1 MTPRTLTRRFVV
13 VMVTAAM
20 LLALLAAALSYH
32 LARARAE
39 DEARAAIQGLVTAI
53 ENSVNTGVYARDEV
67 LLGEL
72 VAGMVRHPQVD
83 AAQVLDSGGVSLAFA
98 ANRPP
103 TGTQPRTMPA
113 DGILVTRAL
122 TSPFDRHETLGRLLV
137 HADAAHL
144 RGSVRGQAW
153 LFGLTQAGLIV
164 LLALLLNF
172 VALRLLVRPLS
183 RMARQL
189 ALMHPGSTQRVVL
202 PDNHATDEMGMVAN
216 AANRLLDANQAA
228 LENERALRAQVALA
242 EARYRQI
249 FDYTSAG
256 IFLLTPR
263 GHLLTGNRAIS
274 RLIDANVLDMQAL
287 NESDFIEAV
296 FVDPVAVRDMV
307 ASAQA
312 TGQTISADLELRTRT
327 GQRRWV
333 HALISVRNT
342 TDDALPHL
350 IEGVVYDVT
359 QRRMV
364 ESQTA
369 WLADHDA
376 LTGLKS
382 RAFFHKA
389 LHQRVERAR
398 DIHSAVTLIFI
409 DLDQFK
415 QVNDNHGHEAGDRVL
430 VECARRL
437 QGLVPRGTDLVARLG
452 GDEFTLVLDGVT
464 AEDLQAQELA
474 RRIVRALIEPVDL
487 APGARVCIGASV
499 GVASFPLH
507 AGDSEE
513 LLRAADRAMYEVKR
527 VGKSAWRV
535 ADSPQAL
542 AG

>member
-1 MTPRTLTRRFVV
+1 MMPRTLTRRFVA
-13 VMVTAAM
+13 VMVAAAVA
-20 LLALLAAALSYH
+20 LAVLAAALSYH
-32 LARARAE
+32 LARSRAE
-39 DEARAAIQGLVTAI
+39 DDARAAIQGLITAI
-53 ENSVNTGVYARDEV
+53 ENSLNTGVYARDEL

-72 VAGMVRHPQVD
+72 VEGMVRHPQVD
-83 AAQVLDSGGVSLAFA
+83 AAQVVDSSGASLAFA
-98 ANRPP
+98 ATRSGSGTPP
-103 TGTQPRTMPA
+103 HALPA
-113 DGILVTRAL
+113 GGMLVTRAL
-122 TSPFDRHETLGRLLV
+122 TSPFDHHEPIGRLLV

-144 RGSVRGQAW
+144 RATVRAQAR
-153 LFGLTQAGLIV
+153 LFGLTQVGLIA
-164 LLALLLNF
+164 LLALLLYG

-189 ALMHPGSTQRVVL
+189 ALMQPGSTQRLVL
-202 PDNHATDEMGMVAN
+202 PDRHAADEIGMVAH
-216 AANRLLDANQAA
+216 AANRLLDANQVA
-228 LENERALRAQVALA
+228 LESERTLRAQVALA

-256 IFLLTPR
+256 IFLLTPAC
-263 GHLLTGNRAIS
+263 HLLNGNRALS

-287 NESDFIEAV
+287 QETDFIEAV
-296 FVDPVAVRDMV
+296 FSDPASVRDMV
-307 ASAQA
+307 ASARA
-312 TGQTISADLELRTRT
+312 SGKTMSADLEIRTRT

-333 HALISVRNT
+333 HGLISVRTT
-342 TDDALPHL
+342 TDDVQPHL

-359 QRRMV
+359 QRRMM

-369 WLADHDA
+369 YLAEHDA

-382 RAFFHKA
+382 RGFFHKV
-389 LHQRVERAR
+389 LHQYVERAR
-398 DIHSAVTLIFI
+398 TLHSAVTLIFI
-409 DLDQFK
+409 DLDRFK

-437 QGLVPRGTDLVARLG
+437 RALVHRSADLVVRLG
-452 GDEFTLVLDGVT
+452 GDEFTVVLDGVS
-464 AEDLQAQELA
+464 ADDRQAQDVA
-474 RRIVRALIEPVDL
+474 RRIVRALIEPVEL
-487 APGARVCIGASV
+487 TPELQVCIGASV

-507 AGDSEE
+507 GADSEE